1 MANTYT
7 QLYFHTI
14 FAVKGRSNLISKNWK
29 INLYKYISGIVI
41 NKGQKLMSIN
51 GVQNHLHILLGTQ
64 ADCKLSDLIRDIKA
78 NSSKW
83 INENRLVAGK
93 FEWQRGFGAFS
104 VSQSDV
110 KRVIEYINNQEEH
123 HKVKSFKKEYLELL
137 SAHEIDYK
145 TEYTFED
152 H

>member
-7 QLYFHTI
+7 QLYFHTV
-14 FAVKGRSNLISKNWK
+14 FAVKGRSNLISKYWK
-29 INLYKYISGIVI
+29 NNLYKYISGVVS
-41 NKGQKLMSIN
+41 NKGQKLMIIN
-51 GVQNHLHILLGTQ
+51 GVQNHVHILLGTKP
-64 ADCKLSDLIRDIKA
+64 DCKLSDLMRDIKA

-104 VSQSDV
+104 ISQSDV
-110 KRVIEYINNQEEH
+110 KRVIDYINNQEKH
-123 HKVKSFKKEYLELL
+123 HSMQSFKEEYVNLL
-137 SAHEIDYK
+137 RKNEIEFDTK
-145 TEYTFED
+145 YTFED